1 MSMPDKKMLAVSR
14 LPPSSKALMALSL
27 RSSTG
32 LRNVLGLWSIPFVY
46 TSDITSVCAM
56 YLSVVPE
63 RICFWKRSRELRVE
77 INGAQLC
84 CSLPLLWVSDAST
97 EILDLETA
105 PEVPMRPCDV

>member
-32 LRNVLGLWSIPFVY
+32 LHNVLGLWSIPFVY

-56 YLSVVPE
+56 YLATT
-63 RICFWKRSRELRVE
+63 KL
-77 INGAQLC
+77 
-84 CSLPLLWVSDAST
+84 VSGLAS
-97 EILDLETA
+97 LDLSHSLDRRKRATISYKPRSLEA
-105 PEVPMRPCDV
+105 KCSRA